1 MKANPFSETRRNIS
15 ETISPL
21 SEKLVR
27 RASENAKKWQKA
39 SLLAKSSWLQAVM
52 KRYICLAGLI
62 RVE

>member
-1 MKANPFSETRRNIS
+1 MKANPFSEMRRYIS
-15 ETISPL
+15 ETFCPV

-39 SLLAKSSWLQAVM
+39 SLLAKSIQSQAVAE
-52 KRYICLAGLI
+52 RYICPAGLI